1 MTNSSQ
7 ASLVPQSPLDHVF
20 PTLTNSHLERM
31 ARLGQKRAVRRDDV
45 LVTEGQRQAPFF
57 VVQTGELRIVRPAG
71 GSGESLVGT
80 LRAGQFTGELNMFSN
95 HRALMQIRASED
107 GEVIELDH
115 AHVQSLVQGDAELG
129 DILMRA
135 FILRRV
141 ELSHKASATSWWSGR
156 STAPRRCA

>member
-1 MTNSSQ
+1 M
-7 ASLVPQSPLDHVF
+7 F

-80 LRAGQFTGELNMFSN
+80 LRAGQFTGELDMF
-95 HRALMQIRASED
+95 R
-107 GEVIELDH
+107 
-115 AHVQSLVQGDAELG
+115 
-129 DILMRA
+129 
-135 FILRRV
+135 
-141 ELSHKASATSWWSGR
+141 T
-156 STAPRRCA
+156 TAR